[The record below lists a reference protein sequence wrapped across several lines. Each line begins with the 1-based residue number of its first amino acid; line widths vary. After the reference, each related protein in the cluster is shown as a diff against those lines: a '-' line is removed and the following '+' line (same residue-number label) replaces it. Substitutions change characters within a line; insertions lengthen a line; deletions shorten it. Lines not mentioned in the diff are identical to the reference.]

1 MTKEDRTG
9 YGGAEAY
16 LSQIPRFTSKNDAAN
31 TRELLRRL
39 GHPEERLRVVH
50 VAGTNG
56 KGSTCA
62 FLESI
67 FRTAGC
73 RTGLFT
79 SPHLVRINER
89 FQVDRQEIPDR
100 EFAAVFEEVK
110 AAVDGMMRDGF
121 FHPSWFEFLFAMGML
136 YFSRQEIDLLL
147 CETGLGGRLDAT
159 NVIREPVL
167 TVITSISLDH
177 MEYLGNTV
185 AEIAGEKAGILKPGV
200 PVVYDASCP
209 EAAAVIEARASLA
222 GAPCVPRNPAMTK
235 ITWRGDNSVTFDL
248 SSPSVSLTGVTVPFG
263 ADYQADNASL
273 AILAADCLRKMPPG
287 RRPGKV
293 PSDRQI
299 LAGIA
304 SARWSGRMEE
314 LVPDVFVD
322 GAHNEDGIRRF
333 LETVRRTAQRRPVSL
348 LFAAVSDKNW
358 REMIRE
364 ICEQVSFRCVTATQV
379 GGSRQ
384 VEAGVLAEEFRRHT
398 DAEVFA
404 VPDPDAAYGK
414 ARSLQGDSVLYCAG
428 SLYLAGAVEAEKGQ
442 ELC

>member
-1 MTKEDRTG
+1 MDYGRAAG
-9 YGGAEAY
+9 YI
-16 LSQIPRFTSKNDAAN
+16 SQIPKFTRKNDAAN

-39 GHPEERLRVVH
+39 GHPEESLRVVH

-89 FQVDRQEIPDR
+89 FQVDRKEITDR
-100 EFAAVFEEVK
+100 EFAEVFGEVK
-110 AAVDGMMRDGF
+110 AAVDDMSREGF
-121 FHPSWFEFLFAMGML
+121 FHPSYFEFLFAMGML
-136 YFSRQEIDLLL
+136 YFRRQKIDLLL

-167 TVITSISLDH
+167 TVITSISRDH
-177 MEYLGNTV
+177 MEYLGETV
-185 AEIAGEKAGILKPGV
+185 AEIAGEKAGILKRGV
-200 PVVYDASCP
+200 PVVYDASCA
-209 EAAAVIEARASLA
+209 EAAAVIEARAAQTGSL
-222 GAPCVPRNPAMTK
+222 CVPRERSMTK
-235 ITWRGDNSVTFDL
+235 ITQRDARSVTFDL
-248 SSPSVSLTGVTVPFG
+248 RSPGFCLEGATVPFC

-273 AILAADCLRKMPPG
+273 AILAADILRKMPTG
-287 RRPGKV
+287 KRPPRV

-299 LAGIA
+299 LEGIA

-333 LETVRRTAQRRPVSL
+333 LETVRRMAERRPVSL

-384 VEAGVLAEEFRRHT
+384 VEARILAEEFRAHT

-404 VPDPDAAYGK
+404 VPDPGEAYLK